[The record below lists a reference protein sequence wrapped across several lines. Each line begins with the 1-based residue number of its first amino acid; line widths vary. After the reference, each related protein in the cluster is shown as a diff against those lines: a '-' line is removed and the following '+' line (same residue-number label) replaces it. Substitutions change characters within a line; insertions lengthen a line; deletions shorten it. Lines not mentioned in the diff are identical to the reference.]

1 MKAIACASYDYMK
14 VVVAELQK
22 QVDELTGSNW
32 LKVINIVNWLNIKML
47 SAELERLKKLG
58 MMNASAAP
66 APVVSSRQRHNPFNI
81 IDRENANTSST
92 KTVMKKQT
100 FAELHALYGKEIV
113 KAREQWLRRIQ
124 HLNSPLSNN
133 LIIF

>member
-1 MKAIACASYDYMK
+1 
-14 VVVAELQK
+14 
-22 QVDELTGSNW
+22 
-32 LKVINIVNWLNIKML
+32 ML